1 MVIKYVSPHDSPDDP
16 GGLIRE
22 VIDMGPE
29 FPGPAEDILVAWT
42 LRLADGLDPAEAA
55 ARLLAAYGIAEGA
68 APDNAAGKVV
78 TLLRQAAQSPR
89 QHLNR
94 RRQGGRRGRTGQ
106 G

>member
-16 GGLIRE
+16 GGLIKE
-22 VIDMGPE
+22 VIDMGPD

-42 LRLADGLDPAEAA
+42 LRLEDSRDPAEAA
-55 ARLLAAYGIAEGA
+55 QHLLTAYGIAEGA
-68 APDNAAGKVV
+68 APDNEAGKVI

-94 RRQGGRRGRTGQ
+94 RRQGGRRGRNGQ
-106 G
+106 S